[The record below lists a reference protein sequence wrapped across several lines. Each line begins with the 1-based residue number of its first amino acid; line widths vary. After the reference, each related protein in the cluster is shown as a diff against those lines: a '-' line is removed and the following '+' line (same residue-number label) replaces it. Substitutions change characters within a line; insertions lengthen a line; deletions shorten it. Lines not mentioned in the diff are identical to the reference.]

1 MTFKSRDNII
11 FKGKATVSQGTFSI
25 DFTVPKDINFSY
37 GHGKIS
43 LFATDGM
50 QTALGVH
57 DSIVVGGIGNPE
69 SIDSEGPQIKIYLND
84 TKFTNGGICNSNPL
98 LLVYLSD
105 ASGINTTGAGIG
117 HDLTATLT
125 YPAGQSETFN
135 LNNFYKANTDDYTQG
150 IATYQFSGLTPGT
163 YTIEVKAWDAFN
175 NSNTGKIVFRVIGDD
190 KLVVG
195 NFYCVPNP
203 VKDNTQFY
211 FETNTNE
218 TELDVKLE
226 IFNING
232 SKVAELLKKRIY
244 TEGYRIGPLEWNG
257 CNSNGEKLAKGIYFA
272 RIQVSSV
279 QGEQVATTKFVVL

>member
-1 MTFKSRDNII
+1 
-11 FKGKATVSQGTFSI
+11 
-25 DFTVPKDINFSY
+25 
-37 GHGKIS
+37 
-43 LFATDGM
+43 
-50 QTALGVH
+50 
-57 DSIVVGGIGNPE
+57 
-69 SIDSEGPQIKIYLND
+69 
-84 TKFTNGGICNSNPL
+84 
-98 LLVYLSD
+98 
-105 ASGINTTGAGIG
+105 

-135 LNNFYKANTDDYTQG
+135 LNNFYKAITDDYTQG
-150 IATYQFSGLTPGT
+150 IATYQLSGLTPGT

-175 NSNTGKIVFRVIGDD
+175 NSNTSKIVFRVIGDD

-203 VKDNTQFY
+203 VKDYTQFY

-232 SKVAELLKKRIY
+232 SKVAELLKKGIY